1 LKRSNLFLG
10 WCLVAAA
17 APALAGNWNVPT
29 NARNLQNPVPRIPAR
44 AAQAAQVYADNCVAC
59 HGVEAAGD
67 GTHARVDYDLRS
79 IVGSLTDGELYWKI
93 THGVGRMPS
102 YAGALNDTQRW
113 LVINHL
119 RVLAE
124 RRGVEPPAP

>member
-1 LKRSNLFLG
+1 LILG

-29 NARNLQNPVPRIPAR
+29 NARNLQNPVPRTPAR
-44 AAQAAQVYADNCVAC
+44 AAQADNCVAC

>member
-1 LKRSNLFLG
+1 MKRAISILG
-10 WCLVAAA
+10 WCLIAAA

-29 NARNLQNPVPRIPAR
+29 NAKNLHNPVPRNPR
-44 AAQAAQVYADNCVAC
+44 SAAQAAQIYTNHCVAC
-59 HGVEAAGD
+59 HGVESAGD
-67 GTHARVDYDLRS
+67 GKQAQVEYDLRS

-102 YAGALNDTQRW
+102 YAGALTDQERW

-124 RRGVEPPAP
+124 RRGVTQPAQ

>member
-1 LKRSNLFLG
+1 LKRSNLILG

-44 AAQAAQVYADNCVAC
+44 AAQDADNCVAC

>member
-1 LKRSNLFLG
+1 MKCMNSILG
-10 WCLVAAA
+10 WCLVAVT

-29 NARNLQNPVPRIPAR
+29 NARNLHNPVPRTPAS
-44 AAQAAQVYADNCVAC
+44 AAQAERVYADQCVAC

-79 IVGSLTDGELYWKI
+79 IVGSLTDGQLYWKI

-102 YAGALNDTQRW
+102 YAGALNDKERW

-124 RRGVEPPAP
+124 RRGVQKPAS